1 MTNLNHFG
9 GAKILCL
16 LCIMNSLMKGLS
28 AGPQFILFCA
38 LTLTCVG
45 LGTIVAMVVGTAVFA
60 IPLEELPGVLANP
73 EADHAN
79 ALIWMNNITQLIGFG
94 IPVVAYLLLF
104 GNTNVHSLMLKKP
117 SNIWLLAPI
126 LILSATPLI
135 DLSAMVNQWLIPVG
149 SALEAAFKPAEE
161 LAERMTTMFL
171 DPQSGISMGIV
182 FLSIAIIPAICE
194 ELLFRGVL
202 MPLLAKMTRNIHVA
216 IWITAALFSLIHMQ
230 FYGFLPRMLMGAVLG
245 YLVIWSGSLWTAILA
260 HFVNNATAF
269 MLFHW
274 YGTLET
280 PENSLMSSLP
290 FYLVATAL
298 FVGLILWSRK
308 HSKWPWMSFE
318 YLGVSD
324 KTLG

>member
-1 MTNLNHFG
+1 
-9 GAKILCL
+9 
-16 LCIMNSLMKGLS
+16 MNSLMKGLS

-45 LGTIVAMVVGTAVFA
+45 LGTIIAMGVGTAVFA
-60 IPLEELPGVLANP
+60 IPLEELPGVLSNP
-73 EADHAN
+73 ETDHAG

-94 IPVVAYLLLF
+94 MPVLAYLLLF
-104 GNTNVHSLMLKKP
+104 GNANVHNLMLKKP
-117 SNIWLLAPI
+117 SMLLIIAPI
-126 LILSATPLI
+126 LMLSATPLI
-135 DLSAMVNQWLIPVG
+135 DLSTIINKWLIPVG
-149 SALEAAFKPAEE
+149 SSLEAAFKPAEE
-161 LAERMTTMFL
+161 LAERMTIMFL
-171 DPQSGISMGIV
+171 DPQSGISAGVV

-260 HFVNNATAF
+260 HFINNATAF
-269 MLFHW
+269 LLFQW

-280 PENSLMSSLP
+280 PENSVISSIP
-290 FYLVATAL
+290 FYLIASAL
-298 FVGLILWSRK
+298 FIGLILWNRK

-318 YLGVSD
+318 YLGVSE
-324 KTLG
+324 KPLG